1 MSKRG
6 FGAGRSLLFLNAAL
20 LASAI
25 AAPAFAQIE
34 TVVVTAQKRS
44 EDIQT
49 VPIAITAFSAQDLAA
64 RQIYQ
69 FKDLQFSTPSVTYSK
84 GNFTSSDFSIRG
96 IGQSVV
102 SGDEESGVATDV
114 NDVYL
119 LSPLLSESTFYDLQR
134 VEVLRGPQSTL
145 YGRGATG
152 GVVNLITQP
161 PDLSSGYGD
170 IYASYGN
177 YNAIEVRGDVNA
189 PIIDDQLAFRLAGDW
204 QKHDGFIDNT
214 FNNSHIDS
222 QDTYSVRPSLRWEPS
237 NRTTVDFV
245 AQFTREDDSHMRST
259 RQLCMTDPTAI
270 LGCLPNG
277 LANEP
282 VNALSTAAFIEG
294 TRQALGNLGYAL
306 TGNPALIPVFAQ
318 MGLFDLEHPPG
329 LPPGFNEPSNPFSVY
344 SDFNPIYRA
353 QDSFMNLTVK
363 QNVVNWLDATL
374 VVGYDHPSN
383 FSQESYNNVPGL
395 TLDTPK
401 GIQTLE
407 TAVGTFAALLPA
419 FGESFAPYE
428 QYFANIANGELP
440 LSQIKQLGLVSGNY
454 NFTKDLT
461 AYDQSDFGESQWSGE
476 LRFNTKFSGP
486 LNFMLAGYSLHAHSI
501 TDYYVASPMLDYPS
515 ILLGAFL
522 GPFFNPLQCG
532 AAAGAACVDA
542 PPFYHNYG
550 EESLQ
555 SNAIFGEAYYDAI
568 PDTLRFT
575 AGLRYTEDT
584 KSEAN
589 RITFESVPAPIGST
603 NIDGSID
610 AANTVSEA
618 LGNGCIYDADPTK
631 AGCQN
636 IQYSDATWRKVTG
649 RFVADWTPKLDF
661 TDSTLVYASYARG
674 YKAGGFNPGIQFG
687 LNVPVAYGPEQ
698 VDAFELGSKNMVL
711 NNTLQ
716 ANGDVWYY
724 DYKDY
729 QVSSIL
735 GNTSVNENINDA
747 HLWGLEGEFIW
758 APTDQWQFGLNLS
771 HENSSIGNQM
781 LLDTR
786 NPTGGRSDVVLIKD
800 SNISAAAGQNC
811 VLYFTPTSLNPNEL
825 TPGQLGLPGFLVPP
839 GGAHALAASGI
850 ANANFGFCPVD
861 VPASELP
868 ALAAY
873 GWSFT
878 DPKGIGDANGSP
890 VNIGGNELENT
901 PDFQVNI
908 SGQYT
913 QPLDNGFTL
922 VGRVDFYWQSHM
934 WGRVWQD
941 PADRIGSWNTM
952 NALLTLNSPDGK
964 WYVQGFVKNIFDN
977 SNITGLYL
985 TSSSSGLYTNAFQE
999 DPRTYG
1005 IAFGAH
1011 L

>member
-6 FGAGRSLLFLNAAL
+6 PGTRTSLLFLNATL
-20 LASAI
+20 LASAF
-25 AAPAFAQIE
+25 AVPAFAQIE
-34 TVVVTAQKRS
+34 EVVVTAQKRA

-49 VPIAITAFSAQDLAA
+49 VPISITAYSAADLAA

-69 FKDLQFSTPSVTYSK
+69 VKDLQFSTPSVTYSK
-84 GNFTSSDFSIRG
+84 GNFTGSDFSIRG

-102 SGDEESGVATDV
+102 ANDEEAGVATDV

-119 LSPLLSESTFYDLQR
+119 LDPLLAESTFYDLER
-134 VEVLRGPQSTL
+134 VEILRGPQSTL

-152 GVVNLITQP
+152 GVVNLITEKA
-161 PDLSSGYGD
+161 DLTGSYAD

-177 YNAIEVRGDVNA
+177 FNAWEVRGDANM
-189 PIIDDQLAFRLAGDW
+189 PIVDDQLALRLAGDW
-204 QKHDGFIDNT
+204 VKHDGYIDNE

-222 QDTYSVRPSLRWEPS
+222 QDTYSVRASMRWEPT

-245 AQFTREDDSHMRST
+245 AQFTREADSHMRST
-259 RQLCMTDPTAI
+259 RQLCESDPTAI
-270 LGCLPNG
+270 LGCLPTGATNQ
-277 LANEP
+277 P

-294 TRQALGNLGYAL
+294 STQALYNLGFSLGGPGLA
-306 TGNPALIPVFAQ
+306 GAFSQ
-318 MGLFDLEHPPG
+318 MGLFDLENPPG
-329 LPPGFNEPSNPFSVY
+329 LPAGFDEPGNPFRVY

-353 QDSFMNLTVK
+353 QDSFLNLTVK
-363 QNVVNWLDATL
+363 QNIVDWLDSTL
-374 VVGYDHPSN
+374 VVGYDRPSN

-395 TLDTPK
+395 SLDSPA
-401 GIQTLE
+401 GIQRLE
-407 TAVGTFAALLPA
+407 TAIGTFQALLPL
-419 FGESFAPYE
+419 FGESFAPYA
-428 QYFANIANGELP
+428 QYFANIANGEMPESLV
-440 LSQIKQLGLVSGNY
+440 KQLGLTSGNY
-454 NFTKDLT
+454 FYTKDLT
-461 AYDQSDFGESQWSGE
+461 AYDQSNFGESQWSGE
-476 LRFNTKFSGP
+476 LRFNTKFNGP
-486 LNFMLAGYSLHAHSI
+486 VNFMLAGYSLHANST
-501 TDYYVASPMLDYPS
+501 TDYDVVSPMLDYPS

-522 GPFFNPLQCG
+522 GPFLNPLQCG
-532 AAAGAACVDA
+532 AFAGAACVDS
-542 PPFYHNYG
+542 PPYYHNEG

-568 PDTLRFT
+568 PDTLKFT

-589 RITFESVPAPIGST
+589 RIIFESVPAPIGST
-603 NIDGSID
+603 GIDGAINS
-610 AANTVSEA
+610 ANSFNV
-618 LGNGCIYDADPTK
+618 LGLPCVYDADPTK

-636 IQYSDATWRKVTG
+636 IENQSATFRKVTG

-661 TDSTLVYASYARG
+661 TDATLIYASYARG
-674 YKAGGFNPGIQFG
+674 YKAGGFNPGIQYG

-711 NNTLQ
+711 NSTLQ
-716 ANGDVWYY
+716 ANGDIWYY
-724 DYKDY
+724 NYKNY

-735 GNTSVNENINDA
+735 GNTSVNENIDDA
-747 HLWGLEGEFIW
+747 HLWGLEGEFVW
-758 APTDQWQFGLNLS
+758 APTDRLQFGLNLS
-771 HENSSIGNQM
+771 HESSQVQNQL

-800 SNISAAAGQNC
+800 DNISAAAGQNC
-811 VLYFTPTSLNPNEL
+811 VLYFTPTALNPGEL

-839 GGAHALAASGI
+839 GGAHALAAAGV

-861 VPASELP
+861 VPAAELP
-868 ALAAY
+868 LLAAY

-901 PDFQVNI
+901 PAMQVDI
-908 SGQYT
+908 SAQYT
-913 QPLDNGFTL
+913 QPLDNGFSL
-922 VGRVDFYWQSHM
+922 VGHVDFYWQSHM
-934 WGRVWQD
+934 WGRVWED
-941 PADRIGSWNTM
+941 PADRIGSWNTT
-952 NALLTLNSPDGK
+952 NALLTLNAPDAR
-964 WYVQGFVKNIFDN
+964 WYVQAFIKNIFDN
-977 SNITGLYL
+977 SNVTGEYL
-985 TSSSSGLYTNAFQE
+985 TSASSGLYTNAFQE

-1011 L
+1011 F